1 MYEIY
6 AKMRDERALTDY
18 QVCKE
23 TGIPTSTMSGWKAG
37 RFTPK
42 VDKLLLIARLFNVP
56 VTELLEV
63 TDAVPKA

>member
-1 MYEIY
+1 MYNTY
-6 AKMRDERALTDY
+6 AKLRDERGLTDY
-18 QVCKE
+18 SVAKE
-23 TGIPTSTMSGWKAG
+23 TGISTVTMSAWKAG
-37 RFTPK
+37 KYTPK

>member
-6 AKMRDERALTDY
+6 AKLRDERGYTDY
-18 QVCKE
+18 SVAKE
-23 TGIPTSTMSGWKAG
+23 TGVLYQTLSAWKLG
-37 RFTPK
+37 KSTPK
-42 VDKLLLIARLFNVP
+42 VDKLVKIANLFRVP